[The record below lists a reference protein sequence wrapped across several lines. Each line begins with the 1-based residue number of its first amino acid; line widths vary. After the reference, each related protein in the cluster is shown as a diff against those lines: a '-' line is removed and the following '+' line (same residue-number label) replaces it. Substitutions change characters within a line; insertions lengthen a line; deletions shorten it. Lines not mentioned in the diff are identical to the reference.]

1 MSKPNRKK
9 HPKAVRYAEPNFTF
23 RPLGKERPS
32 HRPGCKTE
40 FGYCWKGYGD
50 IHVDPRQPEYEMID
64 TVVHELLHD
73 TFTFLDEPTVEAAG
87 TRIGAALWKLGY
99 RRIIK

>member
-1 MSKPNRKK
+1 
-9 HPKAVRYAEPNFTF
+9 
-23 RPLGKERPS
+23 
-32 HRPGCKTE
+32 
-40 FGYCWKGYGD
+40 
-50 IHVDPRQPEYEMID
+50 MID

>member
-1 MSKPNRKK
+1 MRKK
-9 HPKAVRYAEPNFTF
+9 NQGNKPPAVRYKEPHFTF
-23 RPLGKERPS
+23 RKLGKAKPS
-32 HRPGCKTE
+32 HRPGSKTL
-40 FGYCWKGYGD
+40 FGYCWKGTGD
-50 IHVDPRQPEYEMID
+50 IHIDPRQPEYEMID

-87 TRIGAALWKLGY
+87 TRIAEALWRLGY